1 MKMMNFNS
9 VRDKV
14 AIVTGASRGIGRA
27 IAECF
32 GENGMK
38 VVCAAR
44 SAQQGQ
50 AVADGIC
57 TKGGDAI
64 FIQTDCSKASAIK
77 ELVDKT
83 VAHYGKLDGVVS
95 NAGIGMGG
103 TPLHEYEV
111 EDYEKIFSLNSEG
124 VFAGMK
130 YGAEAILKSHS
141 EGGFLINVAS
151 VAGLVP
157 QRGQALYSATK
168 FGVVGMTRAAA
179 LDYAEYGI
187 TVNAICPGYT
197 KTSIFGDAPAAAM
210 DFFASDCPAKRM
222 GDPEECAALAL
233 FLASGLARYITG
245 AAIPVD
251 GALSA
256 GHQSISSWKHPEI
269 LTGGKLNSQSTIA
282 ALMENEAAKAIV
294 EQYLPGFAE
303 NQQAKAAYGMTFG
316 KIGPM
321 LGLPETALKALLD
334 ALDNL

>member
-1 MKMMNFNS
+1 MILFG
-9 VRDKV
+9 
-14 AIVTGASRGIGRA
+14 IVVGLM
-27 IAECF
+27 ED
-32 GENGMK
+32 E
-38 VVCAAR
+38 
-44 SAQQGQ
+44 
-50 AVADGIC
+50 
-57 TKGGDAI
+57 
-64 FIQTDCSKASAIK
+64 
-77 ELVDKT
+77 
-83 VAHYGKLDGVVS
+83 YGYVS
-95 NAGIGMGG
+95 PMSFRMWSL
-103 TPLHEYEV
+103 TS
-111 EDYEKIFSLNSEG
+111 FLNSEG

-210 DFFASDCPAKRM
+210 DFLHPTARQSGWATRRSAPHWHFSLPAVWH
-222 GDPEECAALAL
+222 GT
-233 FLASGLARYITG
+233 S
-245 AAIPVD
+245 PVQPSRWTVHCLP
-251 GALSA
+251 GTVSV
-256 GHQSISSWKHPEI
+256 SSWKHPEI
-269 LTGGKLNSQSTIA
+269 LTDGKLNSQSTIA
-282 ALMENEAAKAIV
+282 ALMENEAAKAVV
-294 EQYLPGFAE
+294 EQYLPGFAD

-316 KIGPM
+316 KIGSM

>member
-1 MKMMNFNS
+1 MDFNS
-9 VRDKV
+9 VQGKV
-14 AIVTGASRGIGRA
+14 VIVTGASRGIGRA
-27 IAECF
+27 IAECY
-32 GENGMK
+32 GAHGMK
-38 VVCAAR
+38 VACAAR
-44 SAQQGQ
+44 SVDQGQ
-50 AVADGIC
+50 AVSDGIC
-57 TKGGDAI
+57 AKGGEAI
-64 FIQTDCSKASAIK
+64 FIQTDCSSTAAIK

-103 TPLHEYEV
+103 TPLHEYDV
-111 EDYEKIFSLNSEG
+111 TDYEKIFALNSEG

-151 VAGLVP
+151 IAGLVP

-179 LDYAEYGI
+179 LDYAAYGI

-197 KTSIFGDAPAAAM
+197 KTSIFGDAPASALA
-210 DFFASDCPAKRM
+210 FFASDCPAKRM

-233 FLASGLARYITG
+233 FLASDMARYITG

-269 LTGGKLNSQSTIA
+269 LTDGKLNSQSTIA
-282 ALMENEAAKAIV
+282 ALMENDAAKVVI
-294 EQYLPGFAE
+294 ENFLPGFSANE
-303 NQQAKAAYGMTFG
+303 QAKAAYGMTFAQ
-316 KIGPM
+316 IGPM
-321 LGLPETALKALLD
+321 LGLPDSALQGLLA

>member
-1 MKMMNFNS
+1 MDFNS
-9 VRDKV
+9 VQGKV
-14 AIVTGASRGIGRA
+14 VIVTGASRGIGRA
-27 IAECF
+27 IAECY
-32 GENGMK
+32 GAHGMK
-38 VVCAAR
+38 VACAAR
-44 SAQQGQ
+44 SVDQGQ
-50 AVADGIC
+50 AVSDGIC
-57 TKGGDAI
+57 AKGGEAI
-64 FIQTDCSKASAIK
+64 FIQTDCSSTAAIK

-103 TPLHEYEV
+103 TPLHEYDV
-111 EDYEKIFSLNSEG
+111 TDYEKIFALNSEG

-151 VAGLVP
+151 IAGLVP

-179 LDYAEYGI
+179 LDYAAYGI

-197 KTSIFGDAPAAAM
+197 KTSIFGDAPASAM

-233 FLASGLARYITG
+233 FLASDMARYITG

-269 LTGGKLNSQSTIA
+269 
-282 ALMENEAAKAIV
+282 
-294 EQYLPGFAE
+294 
-303 NQQAKAAYGMTFG
+303 
-316 KIGPM
+316 
-321 LGLPETALKALLD
+321 
-334 ALDNL
+334 

>member
-1 MKMMNFNS
+1 MDFNS
-9 VRDKV
+9 VQGKV
-14 AIVTGASRGIGRA
+14 VIVTGASRGIGRA
-27 IAECF
+27 IAECY
-32 GENGMK
+32 GAHGMK
-38 VVCAAR
+38 VACTAR
-44 SAQQGQ
+44 SVDQGQ
-50 AVADGIC
+50 AVSDGIC
-57 TKGGDAI
+57 AKGGEAI
-64 FIQTDCSKASAIK
+64 FIQTDCSSTAAIK

-103 TPLHEYEV
+103 TPLHEYDV
-111 EDYEKIFSLNSEG
+111 TDYEKIFALNSEG

-151 VAGLVP
+151 IAGLVP

-179 LDYAEYGI
+179 LDYAAYGI

-197 KTSIFGDAPAAAM
+197 KTSIFGDAPASAM

-233 FLASGLARYITG
+233 FLASDMARYITG

-269 LTGGKLNSQSTIA
+269 LTDGKLNSQSTIA
-282 ALMENEAAKAIV
+282 ALMENDAAKVVI
-294 EQYLPGFAE
+294 ENFLPGFSANE
-303 NQQAKAAYGMTFG
+303 RAKAAYGMTFAQ
-316 KIGPM
+316 IGPM
-321 LGLPETALKALLD
+321 LGLPDSALQGLLA

>member
-57 TKGGDAI
+57 VKGGDAI
-64 FIQTDCSKASAIK
+64 FIQIDCSKASAIK

-124 VFAGMK
+124 V
-130 YGAEAILKSHS
+130 
-141 EGGFLINVAS
+141 FLINVAS

-282 ALMENEAAKAIV
+282 ALMENESVKAVV
-294 EQYLPGFAE
+294 EQYLPGFAD

-316 KIGPM
+316 KIGSM